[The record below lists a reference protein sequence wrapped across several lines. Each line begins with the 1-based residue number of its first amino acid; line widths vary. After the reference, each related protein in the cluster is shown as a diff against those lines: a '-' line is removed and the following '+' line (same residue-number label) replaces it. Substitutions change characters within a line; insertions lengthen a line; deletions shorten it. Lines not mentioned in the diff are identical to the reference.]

1 MAVTVET
8 ITDNF
13 GNPVIYIQDPT
24 KTEAV
29 YSVEK
34 SKDGYTF
41 YEVRSSQGAIPKI
54 LEGKFTKSQDLEKK
68 VVKYLTEKKPTR
80 TVRTKE
86 VSKLRAQKDS

>member
-8 ITDNF
+8 NTDNL
-13 GNPVIYIQDPT
+13 GNPVIYIQDPS
-24 KTEAV
+24 KTEAI

-41 YEVRSSQGAIPKI
+41 FEVRSSQGQVPRI

-68 VVKYLTEKKPTR
+68 VVKYLTEMKPTR
-80 TVRTKE
+80 TTRTKE